1 MSNYLESC
9 NNECKILML
18 IVIAV
23 LCVLVY
29 QYYQKYM
36 LCATKEGF
44 NQNIEQKRIDNETKK
59 NNNKPC
65 KQKILGICVKR

>member
-1 MSNYLESC
+1 MSKYLESC

-18 IVIAV
+18 ITIAV

-29 QYYQKYM
+29 QYYQKYI

-44 NQNIEQKRIDNETKK
+44 ARAVKDRRPVRR
-59 NNNKPC
+59 NK
-65 KQKILGICVKR
+65 

>member
-23 LCVLVY
+23 LCVLLY
-29 QYYQKYM
+29 QYYQKYI

-44 NQNIEQKRIDNETKK
+44 RRKLVNPGANQRRLTY
-59 NNNKPC
+59 
-65 KQKILGICVKR
+65 R